1 MYLKRLTMKG
11 FKSFERP
18 VELDFAP
25 GISVIVGPNGSGKS
39 NIVDALLWGMGE
51 QAGSILRTRDMHDLI
66 FSGSQTRSALGRT
79 EVEILIDNADSTL
92 DIDFS
97 EVAIRRV
104 LFQSGASEYF
114 INNQPV
120 RLLDIQELLSD
131 FNLGKTMHTVVG
143 QGQLDQILNAGA
155 DARREFIEEASGI
168 LKYRQRKDR
177 ALRKLEQMEPNL
189 IRIEDLL
196 NELSRQSVQLSKQ
209 AKITQNAQ
217 AIERELFTTSA
228 RLLADDF
235 FRYQNLLAKE
245 RAKIQRLNQQIQH
258 WQSANTRTETEIE
271 TLKVQISASDPQ
283 LQSLTLAYHE
293 LRALRERYLGYVNL
307 LTERINY
314 FETSARVPQSL
325 SPEFQ
330 GQVRVFDAKVYVANT
345 DSVAELLA
353 DQEPEWLIFSAESGQ
368 FFASLERVLQNVMGI
383 ASPEGTDSDTKMAAG
398 LSRWIN
404 YLPELKLAVEQMQTV
419 LAQLDQSISE
429 AERLRQ
435 QNFQEITEHNSQIQR
450 LVAESKTQLSQ
461 INQAKDQLHDVELAS
476 QGIQFNFDQLQQ
488 NMLTLNLTEQ
498 DLSEKYHPAQ
508 PIEVLDLRTGKSKLE
523 TFDREILQAR
533 LKRLQGQLVK
543 LGKVNPLALEEF
555 QALTDRREFLQTQLE
570 DLRQTRTSLLDLVS
584 EVDAKVVE
592 IFQPA
597 FADTQTVFE
606 QIVGRLF
613 PGGRGKM
620 FLSDTKDWL
629 NSGVEL
635 QVQPAG
641 KRVKHLSL
649 LSGGERTLT
658 ALALMLAIFIA
669 RPSPFY
675 VLDEV
680 EAPLDE
686 ANLNRLLEIFQE
698 LAGDSQLI
706 LITHQK
712 PTMVIADVLYGISM
726 NSAGIS
732 RVISHKFSTD

>member
-1 MYLKRLTMKG
+1 MHLKRLIMKG

-18 VELDFAP
+18 VELDFTA

-39 NIVDALLWGMGE
+39 NIVDALLWVMGE

-79 EVEILIDNADSTL
+79 EVEIIIDNSDATL
-92 DIDFS
+92 NLDFS
-97 EVAIRRV
+97 EVSIRRV

-114 INNQPV
+114 INQQPV

-143 QGQLDQILNAGA
+143 QGRLDQILNASCQT
-155 DARREFIEEASGI
+155 RREFVEEAAGI

-189 IRIEDLL
+189 VRIEDLL
-196 NELSRQSVQLSKQ
+196 DELSRQSGQLAKQ
-209 AKITQNAQ
+209 AKMAENA
-217 AIERELFTTSA
+217 ATIERELLATRA

-235 FRYQNLLAKE
+235 FRYQHLLSQE
-245 RAKIQRLNQQIQH
+245 QTKIQHLTEQIH
-258 WQSANTRTETEIE
+258 KLQSDNGQTESQIE
-271 TLKVQISASDPQ
+271 TLKVQLAASDPE
-283 LQSLTLAYHE
+283 LQSLTAAYHE
-293 LRALRERYLGYVNL
+293 LRALRERYQGYVSL

-314 FETSARVPQSL
+314 FETASRVPPSL
-325 SPEFQ
+325 SSEFQ
-330 GQVRVFDAKVYVANT
+330 GKVRVWDTQVYLANT
-345 DSVAELLA
+345 DLIAEQLA
-353 DQEPEWLIFSAESGQ
+353 HQQPEWLVFSAESGQ
-368 FFASLERVLQNVMGI
+368 FFGSLERALPDLMGFTAKNV
-383 ASPEGTDSDTKMAAG
+383 ADSAPTTQVALAQ
-398 LSRWIN
+398 WVN
-404 YLPELKLAVEQMQTV
+404 YLPELKLAVQHLQTV
-419 LAQLDQSISE
+419 LLELSQSIEQANTLS
-429 AERLRQ
+429 Q
-435 QNFQEITEHNSQIQR
+435 QNYTVITEQNSQVQR
-450 LVAESKTQLSQ
+450 LVAESKIQLSE
-461 INQAKDQLHDVELAS
+461 INQAKDKLHNLELAA
-476 QGIQFNFDQLQQ
+476 QGIQFNFEQLRE
-488 NMLTLNLTEQ
+488 TLQSLHISES
-498 DLSEKYHPAQ
+498 DLADKYHPTQ
-508 PIEVLDLRTGKSKLE
+508 PFEVLDFRSGKFTLE
-523 TFDREILQAR
+523 TFDRDVLHDR

-543 LGKVNPLALEEF
+543 LGKVNPLAVEEF
-555 QALTDRREFLQTQLE
+555 QSLTERRDFLATQLE

-584 EVDAKVVE
+584 QVDAKVVE
-592 IFQPA
+592 IFEPA
-597 FADTQTVFE
+597 FLDTQSAFAH
-606 QIVGRLF
+606 IVSRLF

-620 FLSDTKDWL
+620 FLSDANDLL
-629 NSGVEL
+629 NSGIEL

-649 LSGGERTLT
+649 LSGGERTLS
-658 ALALMLAIFIA
+658 ALALMLAIFMA

-698 LAGDSQLI
+698 LARDSQLI

-732 RVISHKFSTD
+732 RIISHKLATD